1 MSNILFIADRNY
13 SSWSLRPWLALRW
26 AGIPFEERLLRL
38 DQPGYGR
45 QEIAEIK
52 AVAPNGTVPALHAN
66 GLVDK
71 LVIWDSLAIVEWAAE
86 QVAPGV
92 LWPEDPALRAQARSA
107 TCEMHS
113 GFAAVR
119 RDLSMNI
126 RRRMDRAP
134 DWPDD
139 TRRQLAR
146 LDELW
151 SGLRA
156 QHAHRGP
163 WLFGTRSIADAFFT
177 PVATRLRTYAVE
189 VSEAS
194 TAYRDTLLADADF
207 LAWEADCVG
216 EQRDGSGN
224 AVIDGLYR

>member
-1 MSNILFIADRNY
+1 MSNVLFIGYKNY

-26 AGIPFEERLLRL
+26 AGVPFETRIVRL

-45 QEIAEIK
+45 QEIAEVK
-52 AVAPNGTVPALHAN
+52 AVAPNGTVPALH
-66 GLVDK
+66 VDGPGGS
-71 LVIWDSLAIVEWAAE
+71 LVIWDSLAIAEWAAE

-92 LWPEDPALRAQARSA
+92 LWPEDPTLRAQARSA

-126 RRRMDRAP
+126 RRRMDRSP

-139 TRRQLAR
+139 TRRQFAR

-163 WLFGTRSIADAFFT
+163 WLFGARSIADAFFT

-189 VSEAS
+189 LSAAS
-194 TAYRDTLLADADF
+194 NAYRDTLLADTDF
-207 LAWEADCVG
+207 LAWEADCIG
-216 EQRDGSGN
+216 DSWDASGYS
-224 AVIDGLYR
+224 VIDGLYR